1 MTGIS
6 NIFKDWFT
14 GKTGETFELGR
25 ALWALACLAMIIYQ
39 GIAIWFKG
47 QDFHPIDFGT
57 GFAAILAAGG
67 IGIAAK
73 DRGGQVAVPAG
84 PKVTVAGDATV
95 DVK

>member
-1 MTGIS
+1 MSGFAGV
-6 NIFKDWFT
+6 FKDWFT
-14 GKTGETFELGR
+14 GKTGESFELGR
-25 ALWALACLAMIIYQ
+25 ALWALACLAMIVYQ

-73 DRGGQVAVPAG
+73 DRGGIAPQPA
-84 PKVTVAGDATV
+84 PKVSVAGDATV